1 MRTHAIGLAVAAAL
15 ASIGCARQATV
26 ESADTPAPA
35 ARPAT
40 AGELPVGTTLHARLD
55 DSLGTDRNK
64 AGDRFTATVTT
75 AVTADNGAT
84 VVPAGATIHGT
95 VTGLDASDRVGENAY
110 IRLDFDR
117 LSFGGRDYDF
127 SADVVAT
134 NLETRGDTRRETV
147 EKAGIGA
154 AAGAVLGA
162 VVGGVNLK
170 NIVLGAAIGAAAGT
184 VISLGAGDVE
194 AVLPAGSE
202 LTLRSTEMVALR

>member
-1 MRTHAIGLAVAAAL
+1 MSEAGPDSRTDHTGRHFRMRTHAIGLAVAAAL

-134 NLETRGDTRRETV
+134 NLETQGDT
-147 EKAGIGA
+147 
-154 AAGAVLGA
+154 
-162 VVGGVNLK
+162 
-170 NIVLGAAIGAAAGT
+170 
-184 VISLGAGDVE
+184 
-194 AVLPAGSE
+194 
-202 LTLRSTEMVALR
+202 